1 VKEYDKELPV
11 DASDESVDLAIIF
24 MTNLSHLVTEQKLL
38 AEPVIDKGLIKKN
51 RELTSS
57 VLLSTLVNLKRYK
70 C

>member
-1 VKEYDKELPV
+1 MKKYDKELPV

-38 AEPVIDKGLIKKN
+38 AEPVIDKNLIKKN

-57 VLLSTLVNLKRYK
+57 VLLSTLVNLKRYQ

>member
-1 VKEYDKELPV
+1 MKKYDKELPV